1 MSERTLKNNDEVY
14 SVTIRDYKEGSIG
27 KSLQSEIVINCKNYT
42 IFCDCRICQE
52 VFKWRIR
59 NDLIVGIVDFN

>member
-42 IFCDCRICQE
+42 IFCD
-52 VFKWRIR
+52 
-59 NDLIVGIVDFN
+59 IVESVKRCLNGE